1 MRGVVLAKVV
11 IKNLTK
17 RFGKVEAIKD
27 VSLEADDKEFLVL
40 LGPSGCGKTTLL
52 RCIAG
57 LETPDEGQIYID
69 DTLVNDLPPKK
80 RDVAMV
86 FQSYALYPQMTAFDN
101 IAFPLKIKQVP
112 KAEVEQRVKEAA
124 EMLRIG
130 DLLDRKP
137 RQLSGGQA
145 QRVALGRAV
154 VRKPK
159 VFLMDEP
166 LSNLD
171 AKLRVYMR
179 AELKELQKEL
189 GITTIYVTHDQVEA
203 MSMADRVALLCQ
215 GILQQVDTPEDL
227 YAHPTNMFVAGFV
240 GNPPMNLADCKLLKE
255 DDSLFLTV
263 AKSKI
268 KLAES
273 WKEALADRESD
284 EELVLGVRPEDI
296 EVCMEPKENAI
307 SGEMLT
313 VEPLGSEIIVNAKV
327 DDSIFR
333 MREPP
338 EFKVS
343 KGLVWMC
350 FSASKMHVF
359 DKKTG
364 LRILPVK
371 TAKTA

>member
-1 MRGVVLAKVV
+1 LAKVI
-11 IKNLTK
+11 IKDLTK
-17 RFGKVEAIKD
+17 RFGKVEAIRD
-27 VSLEADDKEFLVL
+27 VNLEADDKEFLVL

-57 LETPDEGQIYID
+57 LETPDEGQIFID
-69 DTLVNDLPPKK
+69 DVLVNDLPPKK

-86 FQSYALYPQMTAFDN
+86 FQSYALYPQMSAYNN
-101 IAFPLKIKQVP
+101 IAFPLKVSQVP
-112 KAEVEQRVKEAA
+112 KDEIEQRVKETA

-154 VRKPK
+154 IRKPK

-189 GITTIYVTHDQVEA
+189 EITTIYVTHDQVEA
-203 MSMADRVALLCQ
+203 MTMADRVALLNQ
-215 GILQQVDTPEDL
+215 GILQQAAAPQDL

-240 GNPPMNLADCKLLKE
+240 GNPPMNLADCKLLKQN
-255 DDSLFLTV
+255 DGVFLTV
-263 AKSKI
+263 GKSKI
-268 KLAES
+268 KLAER
-273 WKEALADRESD
+273 WKGVLAERQSG
-284 EELVLGVRPEDI
+284 EELVLGIRPEDI
-296 EVCMEPKENAI
+296 ELTTEESEDAL
-307 SGEMLT
+307 SGEILDL
-313 VEPLGSEIIVNAKV
+313 EPLGSEIIIDIKV

-333 MREPP
+333 TREPP
-338 EFKVS
+338 EFKVT
-343 KGLVWMC
+343 KGSVWLS
-350 FSASKMHVF
+350 FSASKIHVF

-364 LRILPVK
+364 VRVLLGK
-371 TAKTA
+371 TTK